1 MALYNEFDLDVT
13 VGNNAVAENANRSY
27 GDSVKECPTYTVT
40 TYTAK
45 PDTCYCTGDSCTG
58 MSPRPCDR

>member
-13 VGNNAVAENANRSY
+13 VGTNVTAKGVDGVNADTN
-27 GDSVKECPTYTVT
+27 GCPTHTVT

-45 PDTCYCTGDSCTG
+45 PDTCYCTGDTCTG